1 MKKLL
6 ALFLVLTALCATF
19 ALAACPAREPGPE
32 EGVTVRIGGLK
43 GPTSMGLVKIM
54 EDDANGASAMN
65 YEFTVAG
72 NDASVLTAAL
82 LKGDLD
88 MIAVPANL
96 AATLYNNSNGKI
108 RVLAVNTLGVLHIA
122 AKGVEIN
129 SVEDLRGKTVFA
141 MNQGTV
147 TEYTLRYLLSQNGI
161 NPDTDVTIEWKN
173 GSEAQTEVIAA
184 LKTSENAI
192 AMLPQ
197 PALTVAMGQ
206 VTGLADALDLNEEWA
221 KLDGAPSLVT
231 GVLVARTAFVEQYPG
246 AVSAFLREYKASA
259 DYVNANVDEA
269 ASLIEKHGIFAAA
282 VAKKALPDCSI
293 VCLTGAEM
301 KTAMVPYLTMI
312 FEQNAAAVGGKMP
325 DDTFYYGA

>member
-6 ALFLVLTALCATF
+6 ALFLVLTAIF
-19 ALAACPAREPGPE
+19 AAFSFTACPAQEPQPE

-54 EDDANGASAMN
+54 EDDANGASDMN

-72 NDASVLTAAL
+72 NDASVLTTAL
-82 LKGDLD
+82 FKGDLD
-88 MIAVPANL
+88 MIAIPANL
-96 AATLYNNSNGKI
+96 AATLYNNSQGKI

-129 SVEDLRGKTVFA
+129 SVEDLRGKTILA
-141 MNQGTV
+141 MNRGTV
-147 TEYTLRYLLSQNGI
+147 TEYTLRYLLTQNGI

-184 LKTSENAI
+184 LKTSESAV

-197 PALTVAMGQ
+197 PALTVAMNQ
-206 VTGLADALDLNEEWA
+206 VEGLADVIDFNDEWA
-221 KLDGAPSLVT
+221 KLENAPKLLT
-231 GVLVARTAFVEQYPG
+231 GVLVARTEFVEQYPG
-246 AVSAFLREYKASA
+246 AVATFLREYKASA
-259 DYVNANVDEA
+259 DYVNENTDEA
-269 ASLIEKHGIFAAA
+269 ATLIEKHGIFAAA

-293 VCLTGAEM
+293 VCISGADM